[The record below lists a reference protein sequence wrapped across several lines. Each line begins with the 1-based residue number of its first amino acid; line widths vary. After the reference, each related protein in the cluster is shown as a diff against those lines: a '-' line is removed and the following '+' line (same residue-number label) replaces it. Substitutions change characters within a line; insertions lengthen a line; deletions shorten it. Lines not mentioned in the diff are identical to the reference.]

1 MNSTPTIQLAPT
13 ELPSVTLIGNL
24 LSNLDEA
31 TRARVLEERYMKSP
45 LVEATNPFAKM
56 IQLELE
62 TNHYFDVKHGCFI
75 RIKAIIGSS
84 KLGNIGWNDPYGY
97 RIMSIKR
104 YKFRRSHLVYL
115 WFTGCLPEVKKE
127 IDHIDGNTS
136 NDNPSNLRLVSH
148 ILNSRNMKKNK
159 NNTSGYTGVSYD
171 KTRNKY
177 VAQIAVSCNHM
188 RRCLTLGHTDSPE
201 EAFKIRELWLK
212 DHPEYGF
219 SPRHGT

>member
-1 MNSTPTIQLAPT
+1 MSQQMSTESPLVIHTG
-13 ELPSVTLIGNL
+13 SL
-24 LSNLDEA
+24 LSSLDQE
-31 TRARVLEERYMKSP
+31 TQARVLELHYMKSP
-45 LVEATNPFAKM
+45 LVEAKTPFARM

-75 RIKAIIGSS
+75 RIRTIIGSS

-136 NDNPSNLRLVSH
+136 NDNPGNLRLVSH
-148 ILNSRNMKKNK
+148 MLNSRNMKKNK

-177 VAQIAVSCNHM
+177 VAQVAVSFNRI
-188 RRCLTLGHTDSPE
+188 RRCFTLGYTDSPE